1 MVIQFNEAQLDD
13 LKESYEHEMEN
24 CENEKVALQEMH
36 DKMEVGMLAD
46 QDEEFQSATN

>member
-1 MVIQFNEAQLDD
+1 MVIQFYEAQLDD

-24 CENEKVALQEMH
+24 CENEKVVLQEMH
-36 DKMEVGMLAD
+36 DKMEGMLAD